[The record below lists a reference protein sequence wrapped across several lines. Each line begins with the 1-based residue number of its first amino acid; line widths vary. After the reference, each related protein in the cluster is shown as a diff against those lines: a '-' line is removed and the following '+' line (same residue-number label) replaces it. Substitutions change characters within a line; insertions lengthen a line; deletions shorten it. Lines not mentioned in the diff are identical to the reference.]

1 MDITQT
7 QTVPCHGQFLE
18 RTNLDMTIRR
28 QDILALYMLT
38 YAYFKDS
45 LQYNTVKNII
55 SFEGLHYPNRKPDI
69 WKNANIWTNTNE
81 FFLL

>member
-1 MDITQT
+1 
-7 QTVPCHGQFLE
+7 
-18 RTNLDMTIRR
+18 MTIRR
-28 QDILALYMLT
+28 QDILVLYMLT